1 MNQTLQS
8 TERQNCCD
16 NGSKARRMFRPAAD
30 VSTSD
35 RGVTL
40 RVDLPG
46 AKESD
51 IDVTIDRDTLSIR
64 ARVEP
69 PARDGL
75 TPLRT
80 EYRIGDYERTFRIAD
95 EIDRENVDATY
106 RNGVLT
112 LHLNRTQ
119 VAGPKKVKIA
129 GG

>member
-1 MNQTLQS
+1 MNQTLQN
-8 TERQNCCD
+8 TERQSCCD
-16 NGSKARRMFRPAAD
+16 NGLTARRVFRPAAD
-30 VSTSD
+30 VVTSD

-51 IDVTIDRDTLSIR
+51 IDVTIDRDALSIR
-64 ARVEP
+64 ARVEAP
-69 PARDGL
+69 SQDGL
-75 TPLRT
+75 TPLLS

-95 EIDRENVDATY
+95 EIDRENVDATF

-112 LHLNRTQ
+112 LHLNRT
-119 VAGPKKVKIA
+119 VAAGPTKVKIA